1 MAAFLKLHSFFLVL
15 FSRSASFARVSA
27 RGPLFSALESTLN
40 NSSRHILA
48 IRGHTWFCNS
58 LLCKCCMGNV
68 PRGILKFL
76 WQCEIWVGRNFGQ
89 DQRERLGRKSLFWAS
104 VCFWKSLKAELQ
116 HRFTQMF
123 TSIADKNASLVPKC
137 SKWWREKRDGW
148 WDLKSYLAKKA
159 ITLPSL
165 VLKAKKKTLRNEE
178 DA

>member
-89 DQRERLGRKSLFWAS
+89 DQRERFRRKSLFERVFAFERARKPS
-104 VCFWKSLKAELQ
+104 YSIVLHRCLQ
-116 HRFTQMF
+116 VLPTRARHSFRNVQNVGEESGMDGG
-123 TSIADKNASLVPKC
+123 ICKVI
-137 SKWWREKRDGW
+137 WQKR
-148 WDLKSYLAKKA
+148 
-159 ITLPSL
+159 
-165 VLKAKKKTLRNEE
+165 R
-178 DA
+178 